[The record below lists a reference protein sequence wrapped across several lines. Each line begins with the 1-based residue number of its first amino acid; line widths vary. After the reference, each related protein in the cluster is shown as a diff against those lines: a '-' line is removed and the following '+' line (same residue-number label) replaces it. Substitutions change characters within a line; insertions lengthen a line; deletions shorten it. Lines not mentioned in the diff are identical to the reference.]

1 MPSANPSRAFY
12 TKVKVV
18 LASLSSQAR
27 FGFSEVAF
35 GVASRYVVA
44 KSKAPALHDG
54 KQELSF

>member
-1 MPSANPSRAFY
+1 MTSY

-35 GVASRYVVA
+35 GVASSLRR
-44 KSKAPALHDG
+44 S
-54 KQELSF
+54 